1 MSTQQ
6 KVKFSSFLKIFP
18 EVELPITLTDDLHHV
33 FSKNND
39 PLPAAMI
46 QTYLLEN
53 EEVEPDEFTEYI
65 ACFRFPKTE
74 KFHAVLYW
82 KAELL
87 TYEYI
92 LVTYD
97 EKGSQISKRVVAG
110 TKAEGNMLERTVATI
125 EEDWIIYCVRGV
137 APADENKAFDPSSS
151 QSLSLEILATG
162 EIILSD

>member
-1 MSTQQ
+1 MSAQQ
-6 KVKFSSFLKIFP
+6 KVSFSSFIKMFP

-39 PLPAAMI
+39 PIPVPMI
-46 QTYLLEN
+46 QAFLLD
-53 EEVEPDEFTEYI
+53 EEEEQPDEFTEYI
-65 ACFRFPKTE
+65 ACFRLPKTE
-74 KFHAVLYW
+74 KFNAVLYW

-97 EKGSQISKRVVAG
+97 KKGSQISKRVVAG
-110 TKAEGNMLERTVATI
+110 TKAIDDTLERTVATI
-125 EEDWIIYCVRGV
+125 DEDWIIYCVRGV
-137 APADENKAFDPSSS
+137 APADENKTFDPSSS

-162 EIILSD
+162 EIILSE

>member
-6 KVKFSSFLKIFP
+6 KVNFSSFLKIFP

-39 PLPAAMI
+39 PLPVAMI
-46 QTYLLEN
+46 QTYILDDED
-53 EEVEPDEFTEYI
+53 EQPDEFTEYI

-74 KFHAVLYW
+74 NFHAIMYW

-97 EKGSQISKRVVAG
+97 KKGSQISKRVVAG
-110 TKAEGNMLERTVATI
+110 TKAKGDLLERTVATI
-125 EEDWIIYCVRGV
+125 DEDMIIYCVRGV

>member
-6 KVKFSSFLKIFP
+6 KVSFSSFLKMYP

-46 QTYLLEN
+46 QTYMLE
-53 EEVEPDEFTEYI
+53 EDEQPDEFTEYI
-65 ACFRFPKTE
+65 ACFRFPKTD
-74 KFHAVLYW
+74 KFNAILYW

-97 EKGSQISKRVVAG
+97 KKGSQISKRVVAG
-110 TKAEGNMLERTVATI
+110 TKVIDNALERTVATI
-125 EEDWIIYCVRGV
+125 EEDWIIHCIRGV